1 MGVLHLPP
9 QLMVLMGMAK
19 SMHIRSQLQSDS
31 ENTTKMQNLSPVYT
45 VTFSIKTH
53 ALHCVS
59 ATVFERLH
67 IQFRQDAS
75 TISQIG
81 VVLTCLRTWNKNV
94 CS

>member
-9 QLMVLMGMAK
+9 QLMGMAK

-53 ALHCVS
+53 ALRCVS